1 MAFEPHILSFH
12 ILAPNTCG
20 PCHPLNPYCFL
31 EPSGVQFSPVP
42 PVTHTPTCPL
52 SQLSGLEILPFPHL
66 STWLQTS
73 EPHLRPVSLP
83 ARKGGGLLR

>member
-20 PCHPLNPYCFL
+20 PCHPFNPYCFL

-42 PVTHTPTCPL
+42 PSYPHSNL
-52 SQLSGLEILPFPHL
+52 SLITTE
-66 STWLQTS
+66 
-73 EPHLRPVSLP
+73 
-83 ARKGGGLLR
+83 